1 MKKKITSE
9 QIEYF
14 LGSDHLS
21 KNDLLEELE
30 LIINEKYE
38 VKQFRE
44 DVLNHWNYSKR
55 NEEL

>member
-1 MKKKITSE
+1 MNKKITSE

-44 DVLNHWNYSKR
+44 DVLNHWNYSK
-55 NEEL
+55 